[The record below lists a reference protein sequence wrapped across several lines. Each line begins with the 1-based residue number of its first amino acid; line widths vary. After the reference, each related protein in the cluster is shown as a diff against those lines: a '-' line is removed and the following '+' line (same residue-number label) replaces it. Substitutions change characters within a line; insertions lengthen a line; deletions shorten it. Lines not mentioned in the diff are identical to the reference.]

1 MCFYNEYDPDILD
14 DIDEDYS
21 KATHL
26 WQPLESLLTVYIDLI
41 ERGKIVALHK
51 SVRPAYPRWR
61 ENILQGGNL
70 MATTME
76 QREELPQDP
85 SVPKRLENTRNP
97 WAIVAYTEEDLDLA
111 LHRWENLIQAI
122 EDRIPGAR
130 SEVPHSTGIFPVEV
144 LRTAGLEEE
153 RFAYKFFTRAWKPCF
168 KYIAPGLRLPTEAE
182 FLASRHSF
190 EDIREDLGTTPI
202 SILRGD
208 HGMTASNPWVCE
220 QQPSRIPWGLYLD
233 KTQVVALCPFED
245 GCQLVLPY
253 KIAGP
258 VRRKRWNGE
267 WENSNT
273 SLLQISQNPFIIEH
287 RSQLALFLGYFA
299 KAVVD
304 DLWTINKEGVAN
316 NVDWYKMAE
325 SDDEDV
331 RKQFIVPVGPDRQ
344 WC

>member
-1 MCFYNEYDPDILD
+1 
-14 DIDEDYS
+14 
-21 KATHL
+21 
-26 WQPLESLLTVYIDLI
+26 
-41 ERGKIVALHK
+41 
-51 SVRPAYPRWR
+51 
-61 ENILQGGNL
+61 
-70 MATTME
+70 ME
-76 QREELPQDP
+76 QREEIPQDP

-122 EDRIPGAR
+122 EDRIPDAR
-130 SEVPHSTGIFPVEV
+130 SEVPHSTGIVPVEV
-144 LRTAGLEEE
+144 LRTAGVEEE
-153 RFAYKFFTRAWKPCF
+153 RFAYKFFT
-168 KYIAPGLRLPTEAE
+168 L
-182 FLASRHSF
+182 
-190 EDIREDLGTTPI
+190 
-202 SILRGD
+202 
-208 HGMTASNPWVCE
+208 
-220 QQPSRIPWGLYLD
+220 
-233 KTQVVALCPFED
+233 VALCPFGD

-258 VRRKRWNGE
+258 VRRRRWSGE

-273 SLLQISQNPFIIEH
+273 SLLQLSQNPFIIEH

-316 NVDWYKMAE
+316 NADWYKMAE

-331 RKQFIVPVGPDRQ
+331 RKQFVVPVGPDRQ